1 MFHLAE
7 FPKTAMSGN
16 PYAKKRKIL
25 KAILWRHESYS
36 SFLSHEMALKR
47 GFSLDGKNPFLR
59 LIERCI
65 KIQKHVYFEG
75 NQGFA
80 REGKIL
86 EFSYY
91 PINKE
96 FLRFHMP
103 VFQPHRSG
111 DVLFIQIPQWRKS
124 KLKETGNPLS

>member
-7 FPKTAMSGN
+7 FPKIAMSGN

-25 KAILWRHESYS
+25 KAILWRHQSYS
-36 SFLSHEMALKR
+36 SFLSHEIALKR

-96 FLRFHMP
+96 FVFKISYACISTTSVGAMVCLFRF
-103 VFQPHRSG
+103 
-111 DVLFIQIPQWRKS
+111 LAKI
-124 KLKETGNPLS
+124 ETEHGKPP